1 MLEFKIP
8 TLEDKEQL
16 EKFYEHVEERSC
28 ELTFANMVLW
38 APHYQVEFAIVN
50 DMLVLRS
57 KEKNTYSYPLGDGDI
72 KKTLEILIEE
82 EKQNGRSLML
92 HGITPAR
99 FERLEE
105 MFPNQFEIEYDRDI
119 ADYVYASEKLATL
132 AGKKLHGKRN
142 HINRF
147 KENCPDW
154 TYEPITKDNIQDCI
168 EMAQQWRVENGCDD
182 DPEKKAEIC
191 VTFNY
196 LKHFEELGVV
206 GGALRTGGKIIAFTI
221 GEAVTN
227 DTLVVHIEKAY
238 ASIQGAYPMI
248 NQQFVQHCG
257 TEYLYINREEDAGS
271 EGLRKAKLSY
281 RPEFLIEKGIAKL
294 KEK

>member
-1 MLEFKIP
+1 MLEFKTP

-16 EKFYEHVEERSC
+16 KLFYEHVDERSC

-38 APHYQVEFAIVN
+38 APHYQVEYAIVN
-50 DMLVLRS
+50 DMLVLHT
-57 KEKNTYSYPLGDGDI
+57 KNNNTYSYPLGDGDV
-72 KKTLEILIEE
+72 KKTVEILIEE
-82 EKQNGRSLML
+82 EKKAGRKLVL

-105 MFPNQFEIEYDRDI
+105 MFPGQFTIEYDRDI
-119 ADYVYASEKLATL
+119 ADYVYLSEKLSTL

-147 KENCPDW
+147 KENYPDW
-154 TYEPITKDNIQDCI
+154 SYEPITEENIAECA
-168 EMAQQWRVENGCDD
+168 EMAQAWRVENGCDD
-182 DPEKKAEIC
+182 DPEKHAEFC
-191 VTFNY
+191 VTLNY
-196 LKHFEELGVV
+196 LKHFDELGVV
-206 GGALRTGGKIIAFTI
+206 GGAIRAEGKIIAFTI
-221 GEAVTN
+221 GEKVTD

-238 ASIQGAYPMI
+238 ADIQGAYPMI

-257 TEYLYINREEDAGS
+257 GDYLYINREEDTGS

-281 RPEFLIEKGIAKL
+281 RPEFLIEKGNACL
-294 KEK
+294 KEN

>member
-16 EKFYEHVEERSC
+16 QPFYAHVDERSC

-38 APHYQVEFAIVN
+38 APHYGVEYTIVN
-50 DMLVLRS
+50 GMLVLRS
-57 KEKNTYSYPLGDGDI
+57 KEQNTYSYPLGEGNI
-72 KKTLEILIEE
+72 KETIEILIEE
-82 EKQNGRSLML
+82 EKQNGRSLAL

-105 MFPNQFEIEYDRDI
+105 MFPGEFTIEYNRDI
-119 ADYVYASEKLATL
+119 ADYVYSSEKLATL

-147 KENCPDW
+147 KENNPDW
-154 TYEPITKDNIQDCI
+154 SYEPITEENIPDCM
-168 EMAQQWRVENGCDD
+168 EMANEWRIENGCDD
-182 DPEKKAEIC
+182 DPEKKAELC

-196 LKHFEELGVV
+196 LKHFKELGVV
-206 GGALRTGGKIIAFTI
+206 GGALRANGKVIAFTI
-221 GEAVTN
+221 GERVTD
-227 DTLVVHIEKAY
+227 DTLVVHIEKAH
-238 ASIQGAYPMI
+238 ADIQGAYPMI

-257 TEYLYINREEDAGS
+257 ENYLYINREEDTGS

-281 RPEFLIEKGIAKL
+281 RPEFLVEKGIARK
-294 KEK
+294 KED